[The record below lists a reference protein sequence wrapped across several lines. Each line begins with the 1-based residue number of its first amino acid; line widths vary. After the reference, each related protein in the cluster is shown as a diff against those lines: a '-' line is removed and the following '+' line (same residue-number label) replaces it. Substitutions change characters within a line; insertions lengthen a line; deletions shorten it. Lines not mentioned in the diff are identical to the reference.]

1 MKATYWMIVLSIVFS
16 IPLGIYAQTT
26 ASAKPLDPTR
36 EELYIRIKE
45 ELQLT
50 VDIYK
55 KQVEILNMIMDLQ
68 QLNLRESN
76 LELSKQLD
84 NLRELKLYEGKN
96 DESLIAALQKQLDNS
111 KKELS
116 NADLNLEQ
124 MNAKIRETEAKIN
137 EFYSKINTSAELL
150 IGQVEKDTN
159 PQLPSHILSSMK
171 FNYKNMAAATAER
184 GMDQKA
190 FEAFQQSAN
199 EYLTYLSSK
208 SGNPLKVSAEIQL
221 RNENFASAQANQMQ
235 YEQLQAYVSAFR
247 AMLDNELK
255 DKEYLQRRFEEIKAL
270 PFGKTYQDKIYFESG
285 SVELS
290 PDALKILSEFAASVP
305 PTDDYEVLITGFCDN
320 TPIGA
325 KLKKKYASNWELS
338 LARSSAVVRYML
350 ETLKFPPEKIIIAGK
365 GEFETQSL
373 GESKDKQHS
382 RRVEFRFV
390 PKNKK

>member
-1 MKATYWMIVLSIVFS
+1 MKTTYWLIVLAIMLS
-16 IPLGIYAQTT
+16 IPFGLAAQLAGRSLT
-26 ASAKPLDPTR
+26 PDPSR
-36 EELYIRIKE
+36 EEVLVSIKE

-68 QLNLRESN
+68 QLNLKESN
-76 LELSKQLD
+76 LELSKQLES
-84 NLRELKLYEGKN
+84 LRQLKLYEGKN
-96 DESLIAALQKQLDNS
+96 DEKLIASLQAQLDIN
-111 KKELS
+111 KKELT

-124 MNAKIRETEAKIN
+124 MNSKIKQTEAKIN
-137 EFYSKINTSAELL
+137 EYYREINNSAELL

-159 PQLPSHILSSMK
+159 PQLPASILSSMK

-190 FEAFQQSAN
+190 FEAFQQAAN
-199 EYLTYLSSK
+199 EYLTYVNPK
-208 SGNPLKVSAEIQL
+208 TGNQQKIKTEIQL

-235 YEQLQAYVSAFR
+235 YEQLQVYVMAFST
-247 AMLDNELK
+247 MLDNEMK
-255 DKEYLQRRFEEIKAL
+255 DKEELQKRLDEIKAL

-290 PDALKILSEFAASVP
+290 PEALKILSEFAASVP

-365 GEFETQSL
+365 GEFETKNTDLTQ
-373 GESKDKQHS
+373 DKQQS